1 MALLGDQTENDHVD
15 VALFFCSSSLFPLHT
30 LQLFTHRETRAIV
43 LVRLIFQ
50 FSLHHCQ
57 QQRER
62 KQQ

>member
-1 MALLGDQTENDHVD
+1 MARLGDQTENDHVD
-15 VALFFCSSSLFPLHT
+15 VALFLFFFFVSTSHTAAIYTQRNKGHSSC
-30 LQLFTHRETRAIV
+30 
-43 LVRLIFQ
+43 LIFQ